1 MYKRQG
7 YTFKDLIGNSKL
19 FSDLI
24 ELAKKASESNSNV
37 LITGESGTGKELLAH
52 SIPVSYTH
60 LDVYKR
66 QMHTRIRL
74 LEKLWNTISISISC
88 QMTTGIIA
96 FLYFGS
102 FPTYFI
108 ITNILA
114 IPLTGAS
121 LYLTA
126 VTLITERI
134 PYAGTFAAS
143 VLQFTVR
150 LLNEIISIIANLG

>member
-1 MYKRQG
+1 
-7 YTFKDLIGNSKL
+7 
-19 FSDLI
+19 
-24 ELAKKASESNSNV
+24 
-37 LITGESGTGKELLAH
+37 
-52 SIPVSYTH
+52 
-60 LDVYKR
+60 
-66 QMHTRIRL
+66 MHTRIRL

-126 VTLITERI
+126 FALITERI
-134 PYAGTFAAS
+134 PYAGTFAALL
-143 VLQFTVR
+143 LQFTVK
-150 LLNEIISIIANLG
+150 LLNEIISIIADLG